1 MKKLEII
8 KQNGVY
14 KAFTKDTVCY
24 FDDFKDLKTRIVDI
38 FIPCA
43 LGINLYKF
51 DISEFQDFLKEM
63 FSKAKNVREIQRK
76 INSFYQLCNL

>member
-8 KQNGVY
+8 KYKGGY
-14 KAFTKDTVCY
+14 KAFTNDTVCY
-24 FDDFKDLKTRIVDI
+24 FDNFLDLKIRIVDI

-43 LGINLYKF
+43 LSVNLFKF
-51 DISEFQDFLKEM
+51 DFSDFQDFLREM

-76 INSFYQLCNL
+76 INSFYQLVNL